1 MYYYMLDNIYRLT
14 ICVKLV
20 NLIQM
25 TTTYFDFRIVKV
37 TDINNVKNLDTVSI
51 NDAIYF

>member
-1 MYYYMLDNIYRLT
+1 MYYYMLDNIYKLT
-14 ICVKLV
+14 VCVKLV

-25 TTTYFDFRIVKV
+25 TTTCFDFRIVKV